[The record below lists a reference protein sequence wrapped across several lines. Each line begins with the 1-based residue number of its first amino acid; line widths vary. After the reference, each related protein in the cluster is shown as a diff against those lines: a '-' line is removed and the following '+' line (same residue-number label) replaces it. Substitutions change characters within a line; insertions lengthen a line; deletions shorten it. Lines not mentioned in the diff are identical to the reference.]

1 MSMWTAREY
10 APIDRRKDQDGPSVD
25 DLKQW
30 REEAATWL
38 TAQMHQAFRK
48 SEFAMIGNFNATLF
62 EQQALEV
69 LAEATNDVFEQLED
83 SSHEF

>member
-30 REEAATWL
+30 REEAATWVA
-38 TAQMHQAFRK
+38 AQVFRYFKK
-48 SEFAMIGNFNATLF
+48 SEFAMIGDFDAKTF
-62 EQQALEV
+62 ETAVHE
-69 LAEATNDVFEQLED
+69 AISEATYDVHKKLED
-83 SSHEF
+83 

>member
-10 APIDRRKDQDGPSVD
+10 APVDRRTIPDGPSVE
-25 DLKQW
+25 DLLKW

-48 SEFAMIGNFNATLF
+48 SEFASIGNFNATLF
-62 EQQALEV
+62 EQQVLEV

-83 SSHEF
+83 